1 MAGNM
6 SSMPGGRR
14 CRFEPKEEDLYGSE
28 EEARIVYAL
37 KDSRTVAAPSS
48 DVNAETVDPV
58 ESTDTSPKKPGL
70 GRSDIDPSSPEEDE
84 GK

>member
-14 CRFEPKEEDLYGSE
+14 CRFEPEQEDLYGSQ
-28 EEARIVYAL
+28 EEAQIVYAL
-37 KDSRTVAAPSS
+37 KEGHTVVASSS
-48 DVNAETVDPV
+48 DANAETVDPV

-70 GRSDIDPSSPEEDE
+70 GRSDTGPGSPEEDE